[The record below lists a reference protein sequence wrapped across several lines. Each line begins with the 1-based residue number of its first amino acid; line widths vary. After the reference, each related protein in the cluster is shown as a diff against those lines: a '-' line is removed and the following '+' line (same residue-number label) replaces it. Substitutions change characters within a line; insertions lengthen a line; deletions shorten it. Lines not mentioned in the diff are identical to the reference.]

1 MKLPEARTDTT
12 YKKQRK
18 LLIIFLIIIGFAEMA
33 GALALIKQVINRD
46 GFLLGNFFAAALIV
60 GLIISFLF
68 DFCEV
73 PEKQDS

>member
-1 MKLPEARTDTT
+1 
-12 YKKQRK
+12 
-18 LLIIFLIIIGFAEMA
+18 MA